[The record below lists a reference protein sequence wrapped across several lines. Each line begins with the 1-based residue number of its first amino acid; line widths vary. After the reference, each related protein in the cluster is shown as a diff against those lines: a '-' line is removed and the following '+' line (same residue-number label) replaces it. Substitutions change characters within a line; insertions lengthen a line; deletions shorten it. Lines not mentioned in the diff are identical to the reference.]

1 VVAQPK
7 PIPWTAAEIAQLR
20 YLARMGLSMSQ
31 IGDKL
36 GRSKHSVQR
45 KVRDLSLPTGRRER
59 PQRVAGESHTKGD
72 VIRAGAVTLPP
83 LPSLQPTHNDD

>member
-1 VVAQPK
+1 VTQSK
-7 PIPWTAAEIAQLR
+7 PIPWTAADIAQLR

-45 KVRDLSLPTGRRER
+45 KVHDLGLPTGRRER
-59 PQRVAGESHTKGD
+59 PYRAAGESHTKGD
-72 VIRAGAVTLPP
+72 TLRAPRTTLPP
-83 LPSLQPTHNDD
+83 LPSLQHDD